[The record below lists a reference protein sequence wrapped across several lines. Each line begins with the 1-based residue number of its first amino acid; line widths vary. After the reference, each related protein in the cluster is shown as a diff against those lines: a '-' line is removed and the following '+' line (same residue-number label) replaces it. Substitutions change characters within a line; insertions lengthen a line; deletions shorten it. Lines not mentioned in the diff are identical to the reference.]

1 MIFSPIPKIRV
12 QMKKII
18 ISLLCISGLA
28 LSLGTHAQTWYDA
41 SEGGFHIFGQGWPLL
56 SQKKFQRLPITER
69 SRLNNGILWNASQL
83 SAGLYVR
90 FRTDA
95 SSISVRFTLTKQ
107 AVQHYNMSSFGQSGV
122 DLYARSDDGKTFHWL
137 GNHLNYGFGT
147 PATANFRNIVPQ
159 NMEGNKV
166 CEYTLYMPNFN
177 GVSKLEVGVNEGAS
191 FQFIEVPEDDEPIV
205 VYGSSAVQGSSAS
218 RPGNSWTNMLG
229 RELDAQVVNLGFA
242 DNAKLDEGIFRVMAG
257 LKPRVFIIDAMPDMK
272 AVPQLIKERI
282 VAGVKLL
289 QAMTNRPVLLVE
301 SPGAPDRL
309 IRPAEEELHTR
320 ANEQLREAYDQLT
333 QDGYTNLFYMSQEE
347 LGLNEEDFLDGI
359 NPTDLG
365 MKHYAAAYAKK
376 LAYIEENK
384 DPIIDAVEAVEY
396 NFRTPELPNSRTVY
410 DLQGRKISIPSGQLP
425 KGLYI
430 INGKK
435 TVITA
440 Q

>member
-1 MIFSPIPKIRV
+1 
-12 QMKKII
+12 MKKLII
-18 ISLLCISGLA
+18 LLILTVSGQW
-28 LSLGTHAQTWYDA
+28 SMVNGQTWHDA
-41 SEGGFHIFGQGWPLL
+41 SEGGFHIFGQGWPQL
-56 SQKKFQRLPITER
+56 SQKKFQRLPITEK
-69 SRLNNGILWNASQL
+69 SKLNNVALWNASQL

-95 SSISVRFTLTKQ
+95 TSIRVRFTLTKQ
-107 AVQHYNMSSFGQSGV
+107 AVQHYNISSFGQSGV

-159 NMEGNKV
+159 NMEGNKE
-166 CEYTLYMPNFN
+166 CEYMLYMPNFN
-177 GVSKLEVGVNEGAS
+177 GVSKLEVGVDEGAS
-191 FQFIEVPEDDEPIV
+191 FQYIEVPKDDEPIV

-218 RPGNSWTNMLG
+218 RPGNSWANMLG
-229 RELDAQVVNLGFA
+229 RELDAQIVNMGFA
-242 DNAKLDEGIFRVMAG
+242 DNAKLDEGIFKVMAD

-272 AVPQLIKERI
+272 TMPQLIKERV
-282 VAGVKLL
+282 VAGVKIL

-309 IRPAEEELHTR
+309 IRPGQDELHTK

-333 QDGYTNLFYMSQEE
+333 QDGYTNLFYMTQEE

-359 NPTDLG
+359 NPSDLG

-384 DPIIDAVEAVEY
+384 DPIIDAVEAIEDKSQAADLKSQ
-396 NFRTPELPNSRTVY
+396 TIY
-410 DLQGRKISIPSGQLP
+410 DLQGRKVTGTQLSE
-425 KGLYI
+425 GLYI

-435 TVITA
+435 IVIEK
-440 Q
+440 

>member
-1 MIFSPIPKIRV
+1 
-12 QMKKII
+12 MKKII
-18 ISLLCISGLA
+18 ILLILMVSGQW
-28 LSLGTHAQTWYDA
+28 SMVNGQTWHDA
-41 SEGGFHIFGQGWPLL
+41 SEGGFHIFGQGWPQL
-56 SQKKFQRLPITER
+56 SQKKFQRLPITEK
-69 SRLNNGILWNASQL
+69 SKLNNVALWNASQL

-95 SSISVRFTLTKQ
+95 TSISVRFTLTKQ
-107 AVQHYNMSSFGQSGV
+107 AVQHYNISSFGQSGV

-159 NMEGNKV
+159 NMEGNKE
-166 CEYTLYMPNFN
+166 CEYMLYMPNFN

-191 FQFIEVPEDDEPIV
+191 FQYIEVPEDDEPIV

-218 RPGNSWTNMLG
+218 RPGNSWANMLG
-229 RELDAQVVNLGFA
+229 RELDAQIVNMGFA
-242 DNAKLDEGIFRVMAG
+242 DNAKLDEGIFKVMAD

-272 AVPQLIKERI
+272 TMPQLIKERV
-282 VAGVKLL
+282 VAGVKIL

-309 IRPAEEELHTR
+309 IRPGQDELHTK

-333 QDGYTNLFYMSQEE
+333 QDGYTNLFYMTQEE

-359 NPTDLG
+359 NPSDLG

-384 DPIIDAVEAVEY
+384 DPIIDAVEAIEDKSQAADLKSQ
-396 NFRTPELPNSRTVY
+396 TIY
-410 DLQGRKISIPSGQLP
+410 DLQGRKVTGTQLSE
-425 KGLYI
+425 GLYI

-435 TVITA
+435 IVIEK
-440 Q
+440 